1 MVISGTQ
8 LWQVGLTDLL
18 FKPYVGAANQKGVK
32 KYNTSF

>member
-18 FKPYVGAANQKGVK
+18 FKPYVYKGQPIRRELEE
-32 KYNTSF
+32 